1 MLALFGISDPQIWL
15 AYVLCFLAAL
25 LCVGYGVIYW
35 NKGEIE
41 STDEDKKWAV
51 EEEMIEKE
59 FE

>member
-1 MLALFGISDPQIWL
+1 MC
-15 AYVLCFLAAL
+15 VLAAL
-25 LCVGYGVIYW
+25 LCVGYGIIYW
-35 NKGEIE
+35 NKGELE